1 MRSGMG
7 NLMLTHMNKIYF
19 LEMGVIFILYLY
31 VNSSPYL
38 FVCGD
43 DQIIYYPVAD
53 DVTGE
58 SGDA

>member
-1 MRSGMG
+1 MG